1 MNFKINFAYLFLFL
15 SVLFWAGN
23 FIVGK
28 YASYYQIPPWS
39 GNFYRWFFAWLIL
52 LPFTFTEI
60 ISKKNYIL
68 ENYKFYILLGIT
80 SVTIFN
86 SIVYYSLNFTQVI
99 SGVLMISTIPVM
111 IMFISSILKI
121 ERTNIFQ
128 ILGVICSFIGVI
140 LIITKANFDLL
151 VNLDFNKGDLTMVI
165 AMLSWATYSALLKK
179 RKHELSQLSLLE
191 VIITFGL
198 IFLIPIYITEYSL
211 GFEITLNKP
220 FILVLI
226 YVVLFPGLAAFIC
239 WIKGISLIGPN
250 RSGVFLHLM
259 PILSALM
266 AMIIF
271 KEKFMLY
278 HLLGAFFI
286 LSGIILSNR
295 KSTNALSSYFR
306 RLSKYIT
313 AVCRFKKTI
322 LKV

>member
-15 SVLFWAGN
+15 AVLFWAGN

-28 YASYYQIPPWS
+28 YASYYEIPPFS
-39 GNFYRWFFAWLIL
+39 LNFYRWFFALLIL
-52 LPFTFTEI
+52 LPFTFKEI

-121 ERTNIFQ
+121 EKTNIFQ
-128 ILGVICSFIGVI
+128 ILGVICSFVGVI
-140 LIITKANFDLL
+140 FIITKANFDLL
-151 VNLDFNKGDLTMVI
+151 VNLDFNKGDLTMVV

-211 GFEITLNKP
+211 GFEINLNKP

-295 KSTNALSSYFR
+295 KSTNA
-306 RLSKYIT
+306 
-313 AVCRFKKTI
+313 
-322 LKV
+322 

>member
-1 MNFKINFAYLFLFL
+1 VNFKINIAYLFLFL

-28 YASYYQIPPWS
+28 YASYYQIPPFS
-39 GNFYRWFFAWLIL
+39 LNFYRWFFAWLIL
-52 LPFTFTEI
+52 LPFTFKEI

-121 ERTNIFQ
+121 EKTNIFQ
-128 ILGVICSFIGVI
+128 ILGVICSFVGVI

-151 VNLDFNKGDLTMVI
+151 VNLDFNKGDLTMVV

-198 IFLIPIYITEYSL
+198 IFLIPIYIIEYSL

-220 FILVLI
+220 FIVVLI

-278 HLLGAFFI
+278 HLLGAIFI
-286 LSGIILSNR
+286 LFGIILSNR
-295 KSTNALSSYFR
+295 KSANA
-306 RLSKYIT
+306 
-313 AVCRFKKTI
+313 
-322 LKV
+322 